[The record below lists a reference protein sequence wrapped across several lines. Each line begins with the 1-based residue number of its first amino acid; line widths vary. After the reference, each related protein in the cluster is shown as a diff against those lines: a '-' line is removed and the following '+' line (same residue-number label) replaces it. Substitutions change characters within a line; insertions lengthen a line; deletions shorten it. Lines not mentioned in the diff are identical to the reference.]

1 MDAELD
7 DQRRQRWERE
17 RVQQALA
24 GDGAAFGDLYDAYA
38 ASIYRRVLYP
48 LLGNRAAAEDALSET
63 FRAAFQRL
71 DSYRPGELSIYHWLA
86 RIAKNKALDMHRARK
101 VTGRALANFEALL
114 EPLLPT
120 PASPEHLLD
129 DELSRERLSRCIQ
142 LALERLNERYKK
154 AIELRFFQELSRE
167 LCAEALGVKIG
178 TFDVVLLRSLRAF
191 RKEWEALSHEGALH
205 D

>member
-1 MDAELD
+1 VDAELN

-38 ASIYRRVLYP
+38 ALIYRRVLYP
-48 LLGNRAAAEDALSET
+48 MLGNTAAAEDALSET

-129 DELSRERLSRCIQ
+129 DELTRERLSRCIQ
-142 LALERLNERYKK
+142 LALERLNERYKR

-178 TFDVVLLRSLRAF
+178 TFDVVLLRALRAF
-191 RKEWEALSHEGALH
+191 RKEWEALSGEGALR